1 MGLIGLPEII
11 LILVVAIFFS
21 GLIKFRNW
29 PDRWEKQ
36 QVNSRKPRWKQ
47 NERSERLTNRRMREI
62 QRTTIWQL
70 KWAWMHKT
78 RPASSLLKKYARRSD
93 QRNKNRIKYCRIIM
107 AFGPLE
113 IVLIVL
119 VIIVLFG
126 ASKIPELARSLG
138 KATGEFKKG
147 KNEIENELSEI
158 GKPIT

>member
-1 MGLIGLPEII
+1 
-11 LILVVAIFFS
+11 
-21 GLIKFRNW
+21 
-29 PDRWEKQ
+29 
-36 QVNSRKPRWKQ
+36 
-47 NERSERLTNRRMREI
+47 
-62 QRTTIWQL
+62 
-70 KWAWMHKT
+70 
-78 RPASSLLKKYARRSD
+78 
-93 QRNKNRIKYCRIIM
+93 M

-158 GKPIT
+158 GKPIKESKPAENSSSRIKTMAKDLGIETEGKSDEQLLDEIQKKMIKIEKKV

>member
-1 MGLIGLPEII
+1 
-11 LILVVAIFFS
+11 
-21 GLIKFRNW
+21 
-29 PDRWEKQ
+29 
-36 QVNSRKPRWKQ
+36 
-47 NERSERLTNRRMREI
+47 
-62 QRTTIWQL
+62 
-70 KWAWMHKT
+70 
-78 RPASSLLKKYARRSD
+78 
-93 QRNKNRIKYCRIIM
+93 M

-158 GKPIT
+158 GKPITENKPAENSSSRIKTMAKDLGIETEGKSDEQLLDEIQKKMIKIEKKV